1 MTTCNSHL
9 WLCFPFF
16 SNFVQAGLV
25 IEEKYTCASQ
35 CDAVCC
41 SVLQCV
47 AVCCSVLQC
56 GDRGRTHFCV
66 AVCCSVLQCVAVCCS
81 VLQCVLHYVAVCC
94 SMCCSTLQCVA
105 VCCSVLQC
113 HGTFVLQVAVMA
125 LSCCRLQCVA
135 VCRSV
140 LLSSVVAARL
150 ILRSLLRG
158 QTVRGLTTQKNPAKN
173 PATLEQPRK
182 EPCNTGATPQRT
194 LQHWS
199 NPASMGTG
207 QLCVARK
214 FGHRAVRGQMALEAH
229 V

>member
-1 MTTCNSHL
+1 MR
-9 WLCFPFF
+9 
-16 SNFVQAGLV
+16 
-25 IEEKYTCASQ
+25 
-35 CDAVCC
+35 C

-47 AVCCSVLQC
+47 SVCCSVLQC

-158 QTVRGLTTQKNPAKN
+158 QTVRGLTTQKNPA
-173 PATLEQPRK
+173 TLEQPRK
-182 EPCNTGATPQRT
+182 Y
-194 LQHWS
+194 
-199 NPASMGTG
+199 
-207 QLCVARK
+207 
-214 FGHRAVRGQMALEAH
+214 GHRSTLRSKEIWPQGCERPNGSRSARLSRVSDMGWLRLVGSLKL
-229 V
+229 